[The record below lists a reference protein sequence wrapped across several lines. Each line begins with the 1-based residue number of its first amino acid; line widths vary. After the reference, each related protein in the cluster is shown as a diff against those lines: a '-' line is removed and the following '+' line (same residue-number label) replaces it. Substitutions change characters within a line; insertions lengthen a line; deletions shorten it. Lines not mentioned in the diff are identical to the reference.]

1 MVRAKMKPKRK
12 VEYTLRPLMT
22 SVRVDSSANGNLMV
36 IPVGTRECRNPGV
49 MTRLAAAAR
58 LQTLINR
65 YLARRKLP

>member
-1 MVRAKMKPKRK
+1 MKTPKRK

-22 SVRVDSSANGNLMV
+22 SVFVSSHFNGTLV
-36 IPVGTRECRNPGV
+36 VHPKWTRECRNPGV